1 MNAKCYNIS
10 IIFPVI
16 VKYNVDVWQI
26 VGITVKRLKI
36 MKQLKASIVEYWIL
50 SRYMNVLV
58 HKNANLLTDAAD

>member
-1 MNAKCYNIS
+1 
-10 IIFPVI
+10 
-16 VKYNVDVWQI
+16 
-26 VGITVKRLKI
+26 